1 MDTTQLKKFAQ
12 ESRKQLM
19 EAVSSKLDFV
29 LAEDSLA
36 RRESRSAVIALEGL
50 IKEIGKEQVIEKVA
64 YTWFNRFCAL
74 RFMDVNRY
82 SKIGVVS
89 PAEGQTQPEILAE
102 AKMGYIDNSAVS
114 DAKTLN
120 KIRELLNGTMTSK
133 DPQGEAYRLLLVS
146 YCNSFNSL
154 MPFMFER
161 INDYTELLMPD
172 DLLSTSSLL
181 TKTVEI
187 LDADTCKDVEVIGWL
202 YQYYISEKKDEVFAD
217 LKKGKKISKENV
229 PAATQIFTPKWIVS
243 YMVENSVGKLWL
255 ESHPD
260 ERLQSQFKYY
270 LESAEQEDEVK
281 IQLEELKN
289 KDLKPQDIK
298 VLDPACGSGHILVT
312 AFSVLFEIYK
322 SQGWQENEIPEMI
335 LKHNLYGLDICDRA
349 AQLAQFA
356 IMMKAREYDRNIFNK
371 VKDLNICS
379 IKDTDW
385 IDIWVEDELLQ
396 GVKNTDYAKEQI
408 ALLRNTFK
416 DAKEYGSILEVKG
429 VDFEFWNER
438 LEYIRNLLQQK
449 NNTPK
454 IRGRLPYTLKQ
465 AKIMQQKYECVIA
478 NPPYMGNKGMS
489 TKLSEYVKKHYPK
502 SKGDMFAIFKEVI
515 LNRTQTN
522 CFSSTVNQHSWMFLS
537 SYEELREHL
546 LNNAYIDTMVH
557 LGTRAF
563 EELAGEVVQTTT
575 YVTRKCKL
583 PKYMGRFVK
592 LTEYPNA
599 KLKEEKYLEYNS
611 EDIYTC
617 KQNGFHSIPGA
628 PIAYWASDRVR
639 EIFSNEEMLG
649 KKAEPRQGLA
659 TTDNNRFLRSWFEV
673 AWSNI
678 KFNST
683 DKEVAKNSNK
693 RWFPYINGGDFRK
706 WAGNQIDVVNWEND
720 GAEIKNVVC
729 EKYPYLN
736 GNCEFVVKN
745 QQFYF
750 AEGATWNAISSA
762 NFGVRYY
769 PQGFIFSNAGM
780 ALFSK
785 NDLKYYIG
793 LLNSNVNHA
802 ILKLISPTMNYNQGD
817 IKKIPVKIPDDNLL
831 KNNLINL
838 VDKNIQISKDDWDS
852 FEISWDFEQHPLI
865 RFKTNNNL
873 KESFNTWKEYKE
885 QQFNQLKANEEELN
899 RLFIEIYGL
908 QDEMTPEVADKD
920 ITVSLADEL
929 RDIKSL
935 LSYAVGCMF
944 GRYSLDEKGLIFAGG
959 EFDKSKYRTLEA
971 DDDAVIPV
979 LAEHMFSDDITSRFK
994 DFLKAAFGTENFEE
1008 NLEYVACVLGKK
1020 NTETADDTIRNYF
1033 MKDFYKDHIQM
1044 YQKRPIYWMFSSG
1057 KGNFNAL
1064 VYMHRYNKDTASV
1077 ILNNYLRN
1085 YRDEKLSAKIAQC
1098 KLVETSASSSQADKI
1113 KASKERE
1120 IMEKIVTEVNEYE
1133 RDILY
1138 PLATE
1143 RKEIDL
1149 DDGVKVNYLKFGKA
1163 LKDFG
1168 LKAKK

>member
-146 YCNSFNSL
+146 YCNSFNAL

-172 DLLSTSSLL
+172 DLLSTSSVL

-202 YQYYISEKKDEVFAD
+202 YQYFNQDEKDRVIQA
-217 LKKGKKISKENV
+217 KKRYKAFEI
-229 PAATQIFTPKWIVS
+229 PYATQLFTPKWIVR
-243 YMVENSVGKLWL
+243 YMTQNSLGRLWMEAHPESKLKDSM
-255 ESHPD
+255 E
-260 ERLQSQFKYY
+260 FY
-270 LESAEQEDEVK
+270 LEPRSLTEEDKKE
-281 IQLEELKN
+281 LEANILK
-289 KDLKPQDIK
+289 DIRPEEIK
-298 VLDPACGSGHILVT
+298 VFDPACGSGHILVT
-312 AFSVLFEIYK
+312 AFQLLFEIYK
-322 SQGWQENEIPEMI
+322 SQGWQDNEIPELI
-335 LKHNLYGLDICDRA
+335 LKNNLYGLDICDRA
-349 AQLAQFA
+349 TQLAQFA
-356 IMMKAREYDRNIFNK
+356 VMMKAREYDRNIFNK
-371 VKDLNICS
+371 VKTLNICS
-379 IKDTDW
+379 IKDTNW
-385 IDIWVEDELLQ
+385 IDGFIINDLVATA
-396 GVKNTDYAKEQI
+396 TDKEQARKQLEI
-408 ALLRNTFK
+408 LRDTFK
-416 DAKEYGSILEVKG
+416 DAKIYGSLIKPNDVKIDVLEKIY
-429 VDFEFWNER
+429 E
-438 LEYIRNLLQQK
+438 EYCKDGQLGLNA
-449 NNTPK
+449 PK
-454 IRGRLPYTLKQ
+454 IKGRLPWIIKQ
-465 AKIMQQKYECVIA
+465 AKIMKTQYECVIT
-478 NPPYMGNKGMS
+478 NPPYMGNKYME
-489 TKLSEYVKKHYPK
+489 TKLAEFIQKEYKDVKSDLFSAFMVYCK
-502 SKGDMFAIFKEVI
+502 D
-515 LNRTQTN
+515 RTVRNGHLGFMTPM
-522 CFSSTVNQHSWMFLS
+522 VWMFIT
-537 SYEELREHL
+537 SYEYLREML
-546 LNNAYIDTMVH
+546 INNTDISSLVQLEYS
-557 LGTRAF
+557 GF
-563 EELAGEVVQTTT
+563 EGATVPICTFTLSNRHTNLVGS
-575 YVTRKCKL
+575 YVR
-583 PKYMGRFVK
+583 
-592 LTEYPNA
+592 LTEFPGA
-599 KLKEEKYLEYNS
+599 KNQPIKTLEAVKNRNCGFYYEVNNKS
-611 EDIYTC
+611 
-617 KQNGFHSIPGA
+617 FHSIPGS
-628 PIAYWASDRVR
+628 PIAYWAGDRVR
-639 EIFSNEEMLG
+639 EIFKTEKSVGNY
-649 KKAEPRQGLA
+649 AQPRQGMA
-659 TTDNNRFLRSWFEV
+659 TSDNNRFLRFWHE
-673 AWSNI
+673 
-678 KFNST
+678 T
-683 DKEVAKNSNK
+683 DKNKIGFGCKSKEEAQNSNK
-693 RWFPYINGGDFRK
+693 KWFPYNKGGEFRK
-706 WAGNQIDVVNWEND
+706 WYGNNDYLINYENN
-720 GAEIKNVVC
+720 GSEVLGYAAELYGSPTRTIKNID
-729 EKYPYLN
+729 
-736 GNCEFVVKN
+736 
-745 QQFYF
+745 FYF
-750 AEGATWNAISSA
+750 RESVTWSFISSSC
-762 NFGVRYY
+762 FGVRYSY
-769 PQGFIFSNAGM
+769 PGAIFDVGGSSAFISHENIYYLTAFLCSKLAFEFLKFLNPTLNFQSGNIATLPYIQTKDIAQKEKINSIVLSN
-780 ALFSK
+780 
-785 NDLKYYIG
+785 IE
-793 LLNSNVNHA
+793 
-802 ILKLISPTMNYNQGD
+802 
-817 IKKIPVKIPDDNLL
+817 
-831 KNNLINL
+831 
-838 VDKNIQISKDDWDS
+838 ISKDDWDS
-852 FEISWDFEQHPLI
+852 FETSWDFEQHPLI

-873 KESFNTWKEYKE
+873 KESFNAWKEYKE
-885 QQFNQLKANEEELN
+885 QQFKQLKANEEELN

-908 QDEMTPEVADKD
+908 QDEMDKYVADKD

-944 GRYSLDEKGLIFAGG
+944 GRYSLDVKGLAFAGG

-1033 MKDFYKDHIQM
+1033 MKDFYKDHIQT

-1077 ILNNYLRN
+1077 ILNSYLRN
-1085 YRDEKLSAKIAQC
+1085 YRDEKLSAKISQC

-1120 IMEKIVTEVNEYE
+1120 TMEKIVSEVNDYE

-1168 LKAKK
+1168 LKAK

>member
-1 MDTTQLKKFAQ
+1 MDTAQLKKFAQ

-146 YCNSFNSL
+146 YCNSFNAL

-172 DLLSTSSLL
+172 DLLSTSSVL
-181 TKTVEI
+181 TKSVEI

-202 YQYYISEKKDEVFAD
+202 YQYFNQDEKDRVIQA
-217 LKKGKKISKENV
+217 KKRYKAFEI
-229 PAATQIFTPKWIVS
+229 PYATQLFTPKWIVR
-243 YMVENSVGKLWL
+243 YMTQNSLGRLWMEAHPESKLKDSM
-255 ESHPD
+255 E
-260 ERLQSQFKYY
+260 FY
-270 LESAEQEDEVK
+270 LEPRSLTEEDKKE
-281 IQLEELKN
+281 LEANILK
-289 KDLKPQDIK
+289 DIRPEEIK
-298 VLDPACGSGHILVT
+298 VFDPACGSGHILVT
-312 AFSVLFEIYK
+312 AFQLLFEIYK
-322 SQGWQENEIPEMI
+322 SQGWQDNEIPELI
-335 LKHNLYGLDICDRA
+335 LKNNLYGLDICDRA
-349 AQLAQFA
+349 TQLAQFA
-356 IMMKAREYDRNIFNK
+356 VMMKAREYDRNIFNK
-371 VKDLNICS
+371 VKSLNICS
-379 IKDTDW
+379 IKDTNW
-385 IDIWVEDELLQ
+385 IDEFIINDLVATA
-396 GVKNTDYAKEQI
+396 TDKEQARKQLEI
-408 ALLRNTFK
+408 LRDTFK
-416 DAKEYGSILEVKG
+416 DAKIYGSLIKTNDIKIDTLEKIY
-429 VDFEFWNER
+429 E
-438 LEYIRNLLQQK
+438 EYCIDGQLGLNA
-449 NNTPK
+449 PK
-454 IRGRLPYTLKQ
+454 IKGRFPWIIKQ
-465 AKIMQQKYECVIA
+465 AKIMKAQYDCVIT
-478 NPPYMGNKGMS
+478 NPPYMGNKYMEP
-489 TKLSEYVKKHYPK
+489 KLSDYVFQNFKVSKYDLFTVFIQKSIEMTKKNGQMGFVTPIVWFFTKSYESIREYC
-502 SKGDMFAIFKEVI
+502 
-515 LNRTQTN
+515 LNNTT
-522 CFSSTVNQHSWMFLS
+522 FSSIIQL
-537 SYEELREHL
+537 EH
-546 LNNAYIDTMVH
+546 
-557 LGTRAF
+557 
-563 EELAGEVVQTTT
+563 
-575 YVTRKCKL
+575 
-583 PKYMGRFVK
+583 
-592 LTEYPNA
+592 
-599 KLKEEKYLEYNS
+599 
-611 EDIYTC
+611 
-617 KQNGFHSIPGA
+617 NG
-628 PIAYWASDRVR
+628 
-639 EIFSNEEMLG
+639 
-649 KKAEPRQGLA
+649 
-659 TTDNNRFLRSWFEV
+659 FEV
-673 AWSNI
+673 AAIPVITFTLRKSNI
-678 KFNST
+678 NYPAECIKLSKFPGINIQAEKVLEACNNNFCDYRYSAFNNMYKSLPGFPFAFWINQNIT
-683 DKEVAKNSNK
+683 RIFNEGTNLGSIADIKQGMTTSNNALFVRYWHEISYSKFFTKAKSLEEAKNSEK
-693 RWFPYINGGDFRK
+693 KWFPYNKGGYFRK
-706 WAGNQIDVVNWEND
+706 WFGNVEEVVNYYND
-720 GAEIKNVVC
+720 GAEVKEYTSKLPQGTDVRIKSRN
-729 EKYPYLN
+729 
-736 GNCEFVVKN
+736 
-745 QQFYF
+745 FYF
-750 AEGATWNAISSA
+750 KEAITWTFIAI
-762 NFGVRYY
+762 NFGVRYIPNGHIFDVAGSSLFPKKQDMFY
-769 PQGFIFSNAGM
+769 LMGF
-780 ALFSK
+780 LCSK
-785 NDLKYYIG
+785 IANNFMY
-793 LLNSNVNHA
+793 LLN
-802 ILKLISPTMNYNQGD
+802 PTMNFQTNNVASLPILFTNNNEYREKIDNIVLEN
-817 IKKIPVKIPDDNLL
+817 IKLE
-831 KNNLINL
+831 
-838 VDKNIQISKDDWDS
+838 KDDWDS
-852 FEISWDFEQHPLI
+852 FETSWDFEQHPLI

-873 KESFNTWKEYKE
+873 KESFNVWKEYKE

-908 QDEMTPEVADKD
+908 QDEMDKYVADKD

-944 GRYSLDEKGLIFAGG
+944 GRYSLDVKGLAFAGG

-1077 ILNNYLRN
+1077 ILNSYLRN
-1085 YRDEKLSAKIAQC
+1085 YRDEKLSAKIEQC
-1098 KLVETSASSSQADKI
+1098 KHIETSASSSQADKI

-1120 IMEKIVTEVNEYE
+1120 TMEKIVTEVMEYE

-1168 LKAKK
+1168 LKAK

>member
-1 MDTTQLKKFAQ
+1 MDTAQLKKFAQ

-146 YCNSFNSL
+146 YCNSFNAL

-172 DLLSTSSLL
+172 DLLSTSSVL

-202 YQYYISEKKDEVFAD
+202 YQYFNQDEKDRVIQA
-217 LKKGKKISKENV
+217 KKRYKAFEI
-229 PAATQIFTPKWIVS
+229 PYATQLFTPKWIVR
-243 YMVENSVGKLWL
+243 YMTQNSLGRLWMEAHPESKLKDSM
-255 ESHPD
+255 E
-260 ERLQSQFKYY
+260 FY
-270 LESAEQEDEVK
+270 LEPRSLTEEDKKE
-281 IQLEELKN
+281 LEANILK
-289 KDLKPQDIK
+289 DIRPEEIK
-298 VLDPACGSGHILVT
+298 VFDPACGSGHILVT
-312 AFSVLFEIYK
+312 AFQLLFEIYK
-322 SQGWQENEIPEMI
+322 SQGWQDNEIPELI
-335 LKHNLYGLDICDRA
+335 LKNNLYGLDICDRA
-349 AQLAQFA
+349 TQLAQFA
-356 IMMKAREYDRNIFNK
+356 VMMKAREYDRNIFNK
-371 VKDLNICS
+371 VKTLNICS
-379 IKDTDW
+379 IKDTNW
-385 IDIWVEDELLQ
+385 IDEFIINDLVATASD
-396 GVKNTDYAKEQI
+396 KEQARKQLEI
-408 ALLRNTFK
+408 LRDTFK
-416 DAKEYGSILEVKG
+416 DAKIYGSLIKPNDVKIDILENIY
-429 VDFEFWNER
+429 E
-438 LEYIRNLLQQK
+438 EYCKDGQLGLNA
-449 NNTPK
+449 PK
-454 IRGRLPYTLKQ
+454 IKGRLPWIIKQ
-465 AKIMQQKYECVIA
+465 AKIMKTQYECVIT
-478 NPPYMGNKGMS
+478 NPPYMGNTYMETTLAEFVQKN
-489 TKLSEYVKKHYPK
+489 YPK
-502 SKGDMFAIFKEVI
+502 NKSD
-515 LNRTQTN
+515 L
-522 CFSSTVNQHSWMFLS
+522 FSAFMEYIPQKTVKNGQIGLVTPFVWMFIK
-537 SYEELREHL
+537 SYEELR
-546 LNNAYIDTMVH
+546 NQIINS
-557 LGTRAF
+557 
-563 EELAGEVVQTTT
+563 QT
-575 YVTRKCKL
+575 L
-583 PKYMGRFVK
+583 SSIIQ
-592 LTEYPNA
+592 
-599 KLKEEKYLEYNS
+599 LEYNAFEAACVPVATFTLRNS
-611 EDIYTC
+611 KISYPAECIKLSDFTGAENQPIKTLEAIKNPNVNYRFTTYS
-617 KQNGFHSIPGA
+617 KDFHSIPGS
-628 PIAYWASDRVR
+628 PIAYWASNKVR
-639 EIFSNEEMLG
+639 KNFKTSKSLG
-649 KKAEPRQGLA
+649 IEYLPRQGLA
-659 TTDNNRFLRSWFEV
+659 TSDNNRFLRYWFEI
-673 AWSNI
+673 SNDNFELNCSSHDELDNI
-678 KFNST
+678 
-683 DKEVAKNSNK
+683 DKK
-693 RWFPYINGGDFRK
+693 WFPYNKGGGYRK
-706 WAGNQIDVVNWEND
+706 WYGNFEYVVNWYNHGE
-720 GAEIKNVVC
+720 EIK
-729 EKYPYLN
+729 
-736 GNCEFVVKN
+736 EFTSTLPQGSSVRLKS
-745 QQFYF
+745 QEYYF
-750 AEGATWNAISSA
+750 KDSITWSALTSS
-762 NFGVRYY
+762 NFGSRYCVR
-769 PQGFIFSNAGM
+769 GCLFDVSGSCIFPPSEM
-780 ALFSK
+780 Q
-785 NDLKYYIG
+785 KYVLA
-793 LLNSNVNHA
+793 LLNT
-802 ILKLISPTMNYNQGD
+802 KISHFNL
-817 IKKIPVKIPDDNLL
+817 NLL
-831 KNNLINL
+831 NPTLNF
-838 VDKNIQISKDDWDS
+838 QISDIRNLPLIISDTTRPIIDSITMQNIKIAKDDWDS
-852 FEISWDFEQHPLI
+852 FETSWDFEQHPLI

-873 KESFNTWKEYKE
+873 KESFNIWKEYKE

-908 QDEMTPEVADKD
+908 QDEMDKYVADKD

-944 GRYSLDEKGLIFAGG
+944 GRYSLDVKGLAFAGG

-1077 ILNNYLRN
+1077 ILNSYLRN
-1085 YRDEKLSAKIAQC
+1085 YRDEKLSAKISQC

-1120 IMEKIVTEVNEYE
+1120 TMEKIVSEVNDYE

-1168 LKAKK
+1168 LKAK